1 MIAENLE
8 LIRLLRGH
16 LPSVDEIEA
25 IRMRKLRALINDAHQ
40 NVPYYR
46 SLFDSAGLVPEDIRS
61 VGDLRYLPVTTRDQ
75 LRAAGPDRIGRNTDL
90 ATCRVI
96 HSSGSSGKPWAVY
109 RTPHEDRLRRAMELR
124 SMVAAGVRPRDLVAS
139 LGPHRPG
146 ARPMLG
152 RFGLFR
158 VAQVS
163 PLLPVDEQVRYLR
176 EIKPTVFWVYPTALR
191 ALLAQIDSLSE
202 VVRPRMIIT
211 SAEPL
216 DDVLRQ
222 RVLTDRQVDMR
233 NFYGSVENGRI
244 SWECAAHEGLHINA
258 DGTIVEFEDD
268 VDVPGAGKS
277 VVVTNLSSRAAP
289 YIRYHLGDRCKLI
302 SQRCSCGSSL
312 PLMEAPL
319 GREWDVIQL
328 PSGRLLSPWGCNV
341 FLRNLENLK
350 QFRLIQERVDLLV
363 LQLRFSV
370 PPASSLLDRLKGQ
383 LQQHMGEPVTLRIE
397 LLDHFDDDALKFR
410 AFISRCLPNK
420 APGIPQA

>member
-8 LIRLLRGH
+8 LIRLLRGR
-16 LPSVDEIEA
+16 LPSADEIEA
-25 IRMRKLRALINDAHQ
+25 IRIRKLRTLIKDAHL

-46 SLFDSAGLVPEDIRS
+46 SLFDSVGLVPEDIRS
-61 VGDLRYLPVTTRDQ
+61 VGDLRNVPVTTRDQ
-75 LRAAGPDRIGRNTDL
+75 LRSAGRNSISRNTDL
-90 ATCRVI
+90 ATCHVA
-96 HSSGSSGKPWAVY
+96 HTSGSSGKPRAVY

-124 SMVAAGVRPRDLVAS
+124 SMRAAGIGPRDLIAS

-146 ARPMLG
+146 IRPLLS

-158 VAQVS
+158 IAQIS
-163 PLLPVDEQVRYLR
+163 PLLRVEEQARQLK
-176 EIKPTVFWVYPTALR
+176 EIKPTVLWVYPTTLR
-191 ALLAQIDSLSE
+191 ALLAAIDSLSD

-222 RVLTDRQVDMR
+222 QILADRQVELR
-233 NFYGSVENGRI
+233 NFYGSVETGRI
-244 SWECAAHEGLHINA
+244 SWECAAHDGLHINA
-258 DGTIVEFEDD
+258 DGVIVELEDD

-277 VVVTNLSSRAAP
+277 VVVTNLLSRSAP
-289 YIRYHLGDRCKLI
+289 YIRYRLGDRCKLI
-302 SQRCSCGSSL
+302 RQQCSCGSSL
-312 PLMEAPL
+312 PLMEAPV
-319 GREWDVIQL
+319 GRDWDVIQL
-328 PSGRLLSPWGCNV
+328 PSGRLLSPWGCCV
-341 FLRNLENLK
+341 FLRDLENLK

-370 PPASSLLDRLKGQ
+370 PPARSLLDRLKGQ
-383 LQQHMGEPVTLRIE
+383 FQQHMGEPVTLRIE

>member
-289 YIRYHLGDRCKLI
+289 YIRYHLGDRCKL
-302 SQRCSCGSSL
+302 
-312 PLMEAPL
+312 
-319 GREWDVIQL
+319 
-328 PSGRLLSPWGCNV
+328 PWGCNV